1 MEMKLRKY
9 FVSNSSSSSFIIQ
22 LDKPIEQ
29 YTEEQFIELLHV
41 ENCPNFTR
49 DEAKQLGPKQMY
61 QALLKAPLTKLEDY
75 KAPCAYQIELGDL
88 CNMEDVEFA
97 YELVDDLR
105 PRVHHGHD
113 IIYMPSKNIAI
124 IDLGVAL

>member
-1 MEMKLRKY
+1 MKIRKY
-9 FVSNSSSSSFIIQ
+9 FVSNSSSSSFIVQ

-29 YTEEQFIELLHV
+29 YTEEQFTELLHV
-41 ENCPNFTR
+41 ENCPDYTR

-61 QALLKAPLTKLEDY
+61 QALLKAPLTELEDY
-75 KAPCAYQIELGDL
+75 KAPCAYQIKLGDL

-97 YELVDDLR
+97 WELVHDLE
-105 PRVHHGHD
+105 PRIHHETGR
-113 IIYMPSKNIAI
+113 IYMPSKNMAI